1 MKDNLY
7 FPNKL
12 KDIKNHIWHYIVSCE
27 IFLQWKVTVSKEN
40 MNL

>member
-1 MKDNLY
+1 MSDYLY
-7 FPNKL
+7 IPNNL
-12 KDIKNHIWHYIVSCE
+12 KDIKDHIWDYIVCCK